1 MKSSSFASRLVA
13 LAMAGAI
20 LTTTAAAQVRGHQ
33 TYDIPFAFLVGKTI
47 CPAGRYTITT
57 ATASGV
63 LRIHNEDGS
72 KSVMFLAR
80 LEQAKEG
87 SKRSSLVFRRYGD
100 TRFLSQIR
108 PALEPSYAQLNRSSV
123 EDDLA
128 LRWTKPQE
136 TVVLAR
142 AKE

>member
-1 MKSSSFASRLVA
+1 MNSSNFVSRLVA
-13 LAMAGAI
+13 LVMAGAI

-47 CPAGRYTITT
+47 CPAGRYTVTT
-57 ATASGV
+57 AASSGV
-63 LRIHNEDGS
+63 LRIQKEDGS

-80 LEQAKEG
+80 LEQATG
-87 SKRSSLVFRRYGD
+87 GPKRSSLVFHRYGD
-100 TRFLSQIR
+100 TRFLSQVR
-108 PALEPSYAQLNRSSV
+108 PALESSYAQLNRSSV

-128 LRWTKPQE
+128 MRWSKPQE
-136 TVVLAR
+136 TVVMAR

>member
-20 LTTTAAAQVRGHQ
+20 LTTTAAAQIRGHQ

-47 CPAGRYTITT
+47 CPAGRYTIAET
-57 ATASGV
+57 SPGV
-63 LRIHNEDGS
+63 LRLNNKDGS
-72 KSVMFLAR
+72 KSVMFLTR
-80 LEQAKEG
+80 LEQAKG
-87 SKRSSLVFRRYGD
+87 MSKQSSLVFRRYGD
-100 TRFLSQIR
+100 TRFLSQVR

-128 LRWTKPQE
+128 MRWTKPQE